1 MRSTTR
7 GDRDIGTAGVD
18 AAMAVTALL
27 AVGMLVIGGL
37 RITNASGD
45 VQAAARSAARAAA
58 AEYLPSAAEAAASQ
72 VASAALA
79 DRGQSCRQLDVDVR
93 GDLSAGSVV
102 AVTITCIV
110 GLGDVVLAGFPGSTT
125 VSGEAVEYV
134 DLARGGQ

>member
-1 MRSTTR
+1 MRTR
-7 GDRDIGTAGVD
+7 VEGDRDAGAAGVD
-18 AAMAVTALL
+18 AAMAVTAVL
-27 AVGMLVIGGL
+27 AMGMLVVGGL
-37 RITNASGD
+37 RITNADGD

-58 AEYLPSAAEAAASQ
+58 AEYQPAAAEAVATQ

-79 DRGQSCRQLDVDVR
+79 DRGQSCRQLDVEVQ

-102 AVTITCIV
+102 TVTITCTV
-110 GLGDVVLAGFPGSTT
+110 GLGDVVLAGFPGSTA